1 MKFKF
6 IKKVEGEVGV
16 YDGKS
21 CKTGDEV
28 EFEGRYAE
36 KALNNPDFETE
47 ETEEKE
53 TEEKETE
60 EETKTGFFGR

>member
-6 IKKVEGEVGV
+6 IKQVEGEVGV

-36 KALNNPDFETE
+36 KALNNPDFESE
-47 ETEEKE
+47 EDEADETGEES
-53 TEEKETE
+53 EEDEA
-60 EETKTGFFGR
+60 KTGFFGR

>member
-21 CKTGDEV
+21 VKTGDEV

-36 KALNNPDFETE
+36 KALNNPDFEDV
-47 ETEEKE
+47 KPAA
-53 TEEKETE
+53 K
-60 EETKTGFFGR
+60 KPAAK

>member
-6 IKKVEGEVGV
+6 IKQVEGEVGV

-21 CKTGDEV
+21 VKTGGVV

-36 KALNNPDFETE
+36 KALNNPDFEAV
-47 ETEEKE
+47 KPAA
-53 TEEKETE
+53 K
-60 EETKTGFFGR
+60 KPAAK